1 LSLGGHSTSMFNSK
15 ERFIMLKPSPILQ
28 PDNIPMV
35 DNLLHTR
42 LMGFKKSSKLKGQ
55 RNAVNDQLKNIS

>member
-1 LSLGGHSTSMFNSK
+1 
-15 ERFIMLKPSPILQ
+15 MLKPSPILQ
-28 PDNIPMV
+28 PGNIPMV

-55 RNAVNDQLKNIS
+55 RHAVNDQLKNIS